1 MQKLAFALLV
11 DDDHTTNCLNRLLLK
26 RLGVADELLVAAKGQ
41 EALNLLLA
49 HYQDAPAGRAVLVL
63 LDVKMPVMDGS
74 AFLEAYD
81 KLPLLQKQAITTVM
95 LTTSLHPRDV
105 DRAKKLNIAGFLN
118 KPLTKEKV
126 NEVLGTHFGQRLSAE

>member
-1 MQKLAFALLV
+1 MQKLVFALLV
-11 DDDHTTNCLNRLLLK
+11 DDDQTTNYFNQLLSNC
-26 RLGVADELLVAAKGQ
+26 LGVADELLVATNGQ
-41 EALNLLLA
+41 EALNILLA
-49 HYQDAPAGRAVLVL
+49 HYQDAPDGRAVLVL
-63 LDVKMPVMDGS
+63 LDVKMSVMDGS

-81 KLPLLQKQAITTVM
+81 KLPLLQKQAITIVM
-95 LTTSLHPRDV
+95 LTTLLHPRDV